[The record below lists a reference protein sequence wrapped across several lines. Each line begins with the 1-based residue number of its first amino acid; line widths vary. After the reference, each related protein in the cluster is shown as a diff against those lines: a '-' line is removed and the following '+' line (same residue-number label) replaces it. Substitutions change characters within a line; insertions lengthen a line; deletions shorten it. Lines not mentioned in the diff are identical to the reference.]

1 MVEIREEST
10 TRHDGPSAPSGS
22 SPSGDSPSATN
33 SHWRGQSTLAR
44 LLLESK
50 RNHLMDFLKSRQ
62 TDAILFLTRIVTVL
76 CTFYFV
82 LPFGPR
88 SSQYSAYSKAFA
100 AAAATNALRVHQR
113 VGGLRFTREFLSMV
127 LMEDS
132 CHYLIYSVLFITST
146 PVTMA
151 LMPIFLYGL
160 LHSVNFATQ
169 ICYAIGKATSV
180 ADKISELTRQ
190 HTQNLLGIIACSE
203 IFLMPMLVAMV
214 FVGKASF
221 FLPFIYYRF
230 VTLRYVSRRNHSTK
244 LVFYQLRVSLEQAVS
259 SPNCP
264 QMIRNAVHFV
274 ISLTCRLCPATIQ

>member
-1 MVEIREEST
+1 MVEIHEEST
-10 TRHDGPSAPSGS
+10 IRHDGSSPSSGS
-22 SPSGDSPSATN
+22 SPTRDSPSATY
-33 SHWRGQSTLAR
+33 SHNVRGHSTLA
-44 LLLESK
+44 
-50 RNHLMDFLKSRQ
+50 NFLKSRQ

-76 CTFYFV
+76 CTLYFI
-82 LPFGPR
+82 LPFGTR

-113 VGGLRFTREFLSMV
+113 VGGLRFTREFLSRV

-151 LMPIFLYGL
+151 LMPVFLYGL
-160 LHSVNFATQ
+160 LHSANFAIQ
-169 ICYAIGKATSV
+169 ICHAVGKATNV
-180 ADKISELTRQ
+180 ADKMFELIRQ
-190 HTQNLLGIIACSE
+190 HTQNLLGVIACSE

-214 FVGKASF
+214 FMGKASF
-221 FLPFIYYRF
+221 FLPFVYYRF
-230 VTLRYVSRRNHSTK
+230 ITLRYVSRRNHSTR

-264 QMIRNAVHFV
+264 QMIRNAVHS
-274 ISLTCRLCPATIQ
+274 IINIAYRLCPTTF

>member
-1 MVEIREEST
+1 MVEIHEEST
-10 TRHDGPSAPSGS
+10 TRYNGSSPPSGS
-22 SPSGDSPSATN
+22 SPSGDSSSATN
-33 SHWRGQSTLAR
+33 SHWRGQSTLA
-44 LLLESK
+44 
-50 RNHLMDFLKSRQ
+50 DFLKSRQ

-76 CTFYFV
+76 CTLYFI
-82 LPFGPR
+82 LPFGAR

-113 VGGLRFTREFLSMV
+113 VGGLRLTREFLSVV

-132 CHYLIYSVLFITST
+132 CHYLIYCVLFITST

-160 LHSVNFATQ
+160 LHVINFATQ
-169 ICYAIGKATSV
+169 ICYAIGKATNM
-180 ADKISELTRQ
+180 ADKVSELTRQ

-230 VTLRYVSRRNHSTK
+230 ITLRYVSRRNHSTK
-244 LVFYQLRVSLEQAVS
+244 LVFYQLRVSVEQAVS
-259 SPNCP
+259 NPNCP
-264 QMIRNAVHFV
+264 QMIRNAVHS
-274 ISLTCRLCPATIQ
+274 IINLTCRLCPTTVQ

>member
-1 MVEIREEST
+1 MVEIHEEST
-10 TRHDGPSAPSGS
+10 TRHDGSSPQPGN
-22 SPSGDSPSATN
+22 SPSGDSPSAANTN
-33 SHWRGQSTLAR
+33 WRGQSTLT
-44 LLLESK
+44 
-50 RNHLMDFLKSRQ
+50 NFLKFRQ
-62 TDAILFLTRIVTVL
+62 ADAILFLTRIVTVM
-76 CTFYFV
+76 CTLYFI
-82 LPFGPR
+82 LPLGAR

-100 AAAATNALRVHQR
+100 AAAATNALRIHQR
-113 VGGLRFTREFLSMV
+113 VGGLRFTREFLSVV

-132 CHYLIYSVLFITST
+132 CHYLIYCVLFITSS

-160 LHSVNFATQ
+160 LHAVNFAIQ
-169 ICYAIGKATSV
+169 MCYAVGKATNL
-180 ADKISELTRQ
+180 ADRLSELTRQ

-264 QMIRNAVHFV
+264 DMIRNAVHSI
-274 ISLTCRLCPATIQ
+274 ISITCRLCPTPVQ

>member
-1 MVEIREEST
+1 MVEIHEEST
-10 TRHDGPSAPSGS
+10 TRHDGSSPPSSS
-22 SPSGDSPSATN
+22 SPSGDSPSTTH
-33 SHWRGQSTLAR
+33 SYVRGQSTLA
-44 LLLESK
+44 
-50 RNHLMDFLKSRQ
+50 DFLKSRQ
-62 TDAILFLTRIVTVL
+62 TDVILFLTRIITVL
-76 CTFYFV
+76 CASYFI
-82 LPFGPR
+82 LPFGAR

-127 LMEDS
+127 LLEDS
-132 CHYLIYSVLFITST
+132 CHYLIYSVLFITSV

-160 LHSVNFATQ
+160 LHAVNFITQ
-169 ICYAIGKATSV
+169 ICYALGKATNV
-180 ADKISELTRQ
+180 ADKMSELTRQ

-214 FVGKASF
+214 FMGKTSF

-230 VTLRYVSRRNHSTK
+230 IMLRYVSRRNHSTK
-244 LVFYQLRVSLEQAVS
+244 LVFYQLRASLEQAVS

-264 QMIRNAVHFV
+264 QMIRNTVHSI
-274 ISLTCRLCPATIQ
+274 ISIACRLCPTSVQ

>member
-1 MVEIREEST
+1 MVEIHEEST
-10 TRHDGPSAPSGS
+10 TRHNGSSFSSGS
-22 SPSGDSPSATN
+22 SSSGDNPSATY
-33 SHWRGQSTLAR
+33 SHNLRRQSTLV
-44 LLLESK
+44 
-50 RNHLMDFLKSRQ
+50 NFLKSRQ

-76 CTFYFV
+76 CTFYFI
-82 LPFGPR
+82 LPLGTR

-113 VGGLRFTREFLSMV
+113 VGGLRFTREFLSTV

-132 CHYLIYSVLFITST
+132 CHYLIYCVLFITST

-160 LHSVNFATQ
+160 LHSMNFAIQ
-169 ICYAIGKATSV
+169 ICYAVGKAANV
-180 ADKISELTRQ
+180 ADKISELIRQ
-190 HTQNLLGIIACSE
+190 HTQNLLGVIACSE
-203 IFLMPMLVAMV
+203 IFLMPMLVAVV

-230 VTLRYVSRRNHSTK
+230 ITLRYVSRRNHSTK
-244 LVFYQLRVSLEQAVS
+244 MVFYQLRVSLEQAVS

-264 QMIRNAVHFV
+264 QIIRSIVHSI
-274 ISLTCRLCPATIQ
+274 ISLVCRLCPTAVQ